1 MDLDAFVAEHGGE
14 WFRLRVLAGRRRLD
28 ADEADELVTLYQR
41 TTTHLSI
48 VRSRAPDA
56 VVLIELS
63 NLVIAARAALVTG
76 PRSGWRRPAR
86 FFTHT
91 LPAELYRA
99 RRWWVVTALVSMA
112 ITVAMGWYFSTHPAA
127 VAMFSDREDVKNL
140 VDHQFVDYYSA
151 YQASHFGLQVWTNNA
166 VVTAKCVAAGV
177 LILPVFY
184 ILFQNLF
191 NLALIGGVMAGEG
204 HAGTLLTFLAPHGL
218 LELTCVFIGAGVGLR
233 IGWAWIAPG
242 LTRTRVQA
250 AIDEGRAGVRIA
262 GGLACA
268 LAVAGFLESFVTP
281 SALPPLLR
289 VGIGA
294 AVWLLFLA
302 YALGRGRVAG
312 AALRPEDE
320 DQAAY
325 VVPTA

>member
-1 MDLDAFVAEHGGE
+1 VDLDAFVAEHGGE
-14 WFRLRVLAGRRRLD
+14 WRRLRLLAGRRKLD
-28 ADEADELVTLYQR
+28 AAEADELVTLYQR

-48 VRSRAPDA
+48 IRSRTPDA
-56 VVLIELS
+56 VILIELS
-63 NLVIAARAALVTG
+63 NLVVAARAALVHG
-76 PRSGWRRPAR
+76 PRFTWRQPVR

-99 RRWWVVTALVSMA
+99 RRWWIVTTVAAMA
-112 ITVAMGWYFSTHPAA
+112 ITVAMGWYFATHPAA
-127 VAMFSDREDVKNL
+127 VAMFSDREEVRAL

-166 VVTAKCVAAGV
+166 VVVAKCIASGV
-177 LILPVFY
+177 LVLPVFY

-191 NLALIGGVMAGEG
+191 NLALIGGVMAGAG
-204 HAGTLLTFLAPHGL
+204 QTGTLLTFLAPHGL

-262 GGLACA
+262 AGLAGA
-268 LAVAGFLESFVTP
+268 LAVAGLLESFVTP

-289 VGIGA
+289 VAIGT
-294 AVWLLFLA
+294 AVWSLFLV
-302 YALGRGRVAG
+302 YALARGHA
-312 AALRPEDE
+312 ATEALRPEDE

-325 VVPTA
+325 LVPTA

>member
-14 WFRLRVLAGRRRLD
+14 WRRLRMLVARSSLD

-48 VRSRAPDA
+48 VRSRTPDTA
-56 VVLIELS
+56 VLIELS
-63 NLVIAARAALVTG
+63 NLVIATRAKLVRG
-76 PRSGWRRPAR
+76 PRFGWRPLAR
-86 FFTHT
+86 YFTHT

-99 RRWWVVTALVSMA
+99 RRWWVITTVASMA
-112 ITVAMGWYFSTHPAA
+112 ITVAMAWYFATHP
-127 VAMFSDREDVKNL
+127 VAFLDNFETRAL
-140 VDHQFVDYYSA
+140 VDHDFVDYYSE

-166 VVTAKCVAAGV
+166 VITAKCLAAGV

-191 NLALIGGVMAGEG
+191 NLALIGGLMARDGRTE
-204 HAGTLLTFLAPHGL
+204 TLLTFLAPHGL

-242 LTRTRVQA
+242 LSRTRVQA
-250 AIDEGRAGVRIA
+250 MIDEGRAGVRIA
-262 GGLACA
+262 VGLACA
-268 LAVAGFLESFVTP
+268 LAVAGFLESYVTP
-281 SALPPLLR
+281 SSLPALLR

-294 AVWLLFLA
+294 VVWLLFLA
-302 YALGRGRVAG
+302 YALGRGRVVSAM
-312 AALRPEDE
+312 RQPEDE
-320 DQAAY
+320 EQAAY
-325 VVPTA
+325 LVPTA

>member
-14 WFRLRVLAGRRRLD
+14 WHRLRMLVTRRRLD

-48 VRSRAPDA
+48 VRSRTPDA
-56 VVLIELS
+56 VILMDLS
-63 NLVIAARAALVTG
+63 NLVIAARAALARG
-76 PRSGWRRPAR
+76 PRFTWRQPAR

-99 RRWWVVTALVSMA
+99 RRWWVGTALASMA
-112 ITVAMGWYFSTHPAA
+112 ITVAMGWFFSTHPAA
-127 VAMFSDREDVKNL
+127 VAMFSDRADVKDL

-166 VVTAKCVAAGV
+166 VVTAKCIAAGV
-177 LILPVFY
+177 LVLPVFY

-191 NLALIGGVMAGEG
+191 NLALIGGIMAGDG
-204 HAGTLLTFLAPHGL
+204 HTGTLLTFLAPHGL

-250 AIDEGRAGVRIA
+250 AIDEGRAGARIA
-262 GGLACA
+262 VGLAGA

-281 SALPPLLR
+281 STLPPLLR
-289 VGIGA
+289 VAIGTV
-294 AVWLLFLA
+294 VWFLFLA
-302 YALGRGRVAG
+302 YALGRGRQAAVAPG
-312 AALRPEDE
+312 TEDE
-320 DQAAY
+320 DQAGYA
-325 VVPTA
+325 VPTA

>member
-14 WFRLRVLAGRRRLD
+14 WQRLRLLIGRRRLD

-48 VRSRAPDA
+48 VRSRTPDTA
-56 VVLIELS
+56 IVIELS
-63 NLVIAARAALVTG
+63 NLVVAARAALVST
-76 PRSGWRRPAR
+76 PRSGPRELAR
-86 FFTHT
+86 FFSHT

-99 RRWWVVTALVSMA
+99 RHWWIVTALVSMA
-112 ITVAMGWYFSTHPAA
+112 VTVAMGWFFATHPAA
-127 VAMFSDREDVKNL
+127 VGRFTGRAEVEQL

-166 VVTAKCVAAGV
+166 VVTAKCIAAGV

-184 ILFQNLF
+184 LLFQNLF
-191 NLALIGGVMAGEG
+191 NLALIGGVMARSG
-204 HAGTLLTFLAPHGL
+204 HTGTLLTYLAPHGL

-242 LTRTRVQA
+242 PARTRRQA
-250 AIDEGRAGVRIA
+250 VIDEGRAGIRVA
-262 GGLACA
+262 AGLAGA
-268 LAVAGFLESFVTP
+268 LAVAGLLESFVTP
-281 SALPPLLR
+281 SGLPPLLR
-289 VGIGA
+289 VAIGA

-302 YALGRGRVAG
+302 YALGRGRTVS
-312 AALRPEDE
+312 AAPRPEE
-320 DQAAY
+320 ANEAAY
-325 VVPTA
+325 LVPTA

>member
-14 WFRLRVLAGRRRLD
+14 WRRLRLLAARRRLD

-48 VRSRAPDA
+48 VRSRTPDA
-56 VVLIELS
+56 ALLIELS
-63 NLVIAARAALVTG
+63 NLVLIARAALVRG
-76 PRSGWRRPAR
+76 PRLTWRQPVR

-99 RRWWVVTALVSMA
+99 RLWWVITTVAAMA
-112 ITVAMGWYFSTHPAA
+112 ITVAMGWYFATHPAA
-127 VAMFSDREDVKNL
+127 VAMFSDREDVKAL
-140 VDHQFVDYYSA
+140 VDHEFVDYYSA
-151 YQASHFGLQVWTNNA
+151 YEASHFGLQVWTNNA
-166 VVTAKCVAAGV
+166 VLVAKCIAAGV
-177 LILPVFY
+177 LVLPVFY

-191 NLALIGGVMAGEG
+191 NLALIGGVMAESG
-204 HAGTLLTFLAPHGL
+204 HTGTLLTFLAPHGL

-262 GGLACA
+262 AGLACA
-268 LAVAGFLESFVTP
+268 LAVAGLLESFVTP
-281 SALPPLLR
+281 STLPPLLR

-294 AVWLLFLA
+294 LVWLLFLA
-302 YALGRGRVAG
+302 YALGRGR
-312 AALRPEDE
+312 AATAARRPDDE

-325 VVPTA
+325 LVPTA

>member
-1 MDLDAFVAEHGGE
+1 VDLDTFVAEHGGE
-14 WFRLRVLAGRRRLD
+14 WQRLRVLVGRRGLT

-48 VRSRAPDA
+48 VRSRTPDA
-56 VVLIELS
+56 VLLVELS
-63 NLVIAARAALVTG
+63 NLLVAARAVLTSR
-76 PRSGWRRPAR
+76 PRFGWRQPAR
-86 FFTHT
+86 FFAHT

-99 RRWWVVTALVSMA
+99 RRWWVTTALASMA

-127 VAMFSDREDVKNL
+127 VALFGDRAEVRAL
-140 VDHQFVDYYSA
+140 VEHQFVDYYSA

-166 VVTAKCVAAGV
+166 VVTAKCIAAGV

-191 NLALIGGVMAGEG
+191 NLALIGGVMADSG
-204 HAGTLLTFLAPHGL
+204 HTGTLLTFLAPHGL

-250 AIDEGRAGVRIA
+250 VIDEGRAGVRIA
-262 GGLACA
+262 VGLGCA

-281 SALPPLLR
+281 SSLPPLLR
-289 VGIGA
+289 VAIGA
-294 AVWLLFLA
+294 VVWLLFLA
-302 YALGRGRVAG
+302 YALGRGR
-312 AALRPEDE
+312 AADAARHPADE
-320 DQAAY
+320 DQAPYA
-325 VVPTA
+325 VPTA

>member
-1 MDLDAFVAEHGGE
+1 VDLDAFVAEHGGE
-14 WFRLRVLAGRRRLD
+14 WHRLRVLSARRSLD

-48 VRSRAPDA
+48 VRSRTPDA
-56 VVLIELS
+56 AILIELS
-63 NLVIAARAALVTG
+63 NLVVSARAALAQE
-76 PRSGWRRPAR
+76 PRFGWRPLVR

-99 RRWWVVTALVSMA
+99 RRWWVVTALASMA

-127 VAMFSDREDVKNL
+127 VGVFSDRSDVKAL

-166 VVTAKCVAAGV
+166 VVTAKCIAAGV
-177 LILPVFY
+177 LVLPVFY
-184 ILFQNLF
+184 ILFQNLL
-191 NLALIGGVMAGEG
+191 NLALIGGVMAD
-204 HAGTLLTFLAPHGL
+204 AGQTGTMLTYLAPHGL
-218 LELTCVFIGAGVGLR
+218 LELTCVFVGAGVGLR

-242 LTRTRVQA
+242 LTRTRRQA
-250 AIDEGRAGVRIA
+250 VTDEARSGVRIA
-262 GGLACA
+262 VGLAIA

-281 SALPPLLR
+281 SALPAPFR
-289 VGIGA
+289 IAIGA
-294 AVWLLFLA
+294 VVWLLFLA
-302 YALGRGRVAG
+302 YALARGRT
-312 AALRPEDE
+312 AAAASRPEQE

-325 VVPTA
+325 LVPTA

>member
-14 WFRLRVLAGRRRLD
+14 WQRLRTLAGRGSLS
-28 ADEADELVTLYQR
+28 AGEADELVTLYQR

-48 VRSRAPDA
+48 VRSRTPDA
-56 VVLIELS
+56 VLLVDLS
-63 NLVIAARAALVTG
+63 NLVIAARAALVRG
-76 PRSGWRRPAR
+76 PRFGWRQPAR
-86 FFTHT
+86 FLTHT

-99 RRWWVVTALVSMA
+99 RRWWIVTALASMA
-112 ITVAMGWYFSTHPAA
+112 VTVAMGWYFSTHPAA
-127 VAMFSDREDVKNL
+127 VAMFSDRADVQDL
-140 VDHQFVDYYSA
+140 VNRQFVDYYSA

-166 VVTAKCVAAGV
+166 LVTAKCIAAGV

-191 NLALIGGVMAGEG
+191 NLALVGGVMAEAG
-204 HAGTLLTFLAPHGL
+204 HTGTLLTFLAPHGL

-242 LTRTRVQA
+242 LTRTRAQA
-250 AIDEGRAGVRIA
+250 VIDEGRAGVRIA
-262 GGLACA
+262 VGLALA

-281 SALPPLLR
+281 SSLPPLLR
-289 VGIGA
+289 VGIGT

-302 YALGRGRVAG
+302 YALGRGR
-312 AALRPEDE
+312 AASAAARPEDE
-320 DQAAY
+320 EQAAY
-325 VVPTA
+325 LVPTA